1 MRTQFILLIFM
12 FFGLYCLNAQTMN
25 FWTKK
30 SDFTGLKRTRA
41 VSFTVDDYAY
51 VGTELIPQSKY
62 EMTSGNMTLF
72 WILGPRL
79 LTYLVLQGEML

>member
-1 MRTQFILLIFM
+1 M
-12 FFGLYCLNAQTMN
+12 FFGLYYLNAQTMN

-51 VGTELIPQSKY
+51 VGTGVDTAEQVQ
-62 EMTSGNMTLF
+62 NDF
-72 WILGPRL
+72 WKTNKLAYFIILS
-79 LTYLVLQGEML
+79 VMFS

>member
-12 FFGLYCLNAQTMN
+12 FFGLYYLNAQTMN

-51 VGTELIPQSKY
+51 VGTGVDTAEQVQNDFWKYDPILDTWTQVANLPLSLIH
-62 EMTSGNMTLF
+62 
-72 WILGPRL
+72 I
-79 LTYLVLQGEML
+79 